1 MYIKREPL
9 GQGNLTFRR
18 KKRRLPVLF
27 IILYMLVLGAALY
40 VYLNMERIQPQ
51 VLAAIG
57 PEPTATMSEGEVS
70 HLAQEAYQA
79 GNLAEAAEY
88 YRHAAALMPDD
99 VQVLADLARVL
110 TLMNTPDSLAE
121 AVEVADQAILIAPED
136 PRGYAMKARALNW
149 AGEADQSAIEAL
161 RAIELDPD
169 YVLGHAYLA
178 EAYTDLGQLRQA
190 REQAE
195 IAIELDPYNVDARRN
210 YAYVLEF
217 YGDYG
222 GAIAQYQQAIQ
233 INPNLLDLW
242 YGLARNYRG
251 AGPNDPTGEMYQ
263 KSFETYQQIIMR
275 VPDDPLP
282 YVELGRTYFEVR
294 EDDAAQANLERAVA
308 LICEDCPLHTYE
320 EIERDGFKRPAD
332 EVPDE
337 IYLPAWRRL
346 GMVYHA
352 RRNYEDAIAIFEEM
366 IAYGEKTGEDIP
378 LEAYYVS
385 ATGYYYL
392 DHAEDGSPLCNIA
405 VPRAME
411 ALDTY
416 ERERID
422 DPNALDNILKV
433 IVLCRDWANTPA
445 TIRFSFPADYAEP
458 DVYLERPGSESSGD
472 ATDGGEGTDDG
483 AMQAEQGGTSGSE
496 E

>member
-18 KKRRLPVLF
+18 RKRRFPVLF
-27 IILYMLVLGAALY
+27 IILYMIVLGGALY
-40 VYLNMERIQPQ
+40 VYLNMERVQPQ

-57 PEPTATMSEGEVS
+57 PEPTATMSEAEVS
-70 HLAQEAYQA
+70 RQAQEAYQA
-79 GNLAEAAEY
+79 GNLAEAAEH

-99 VQVLADLARVL
+99 VQVLADLSRVL

-178 EAYTDLGQLRQA
+178 EAYADLGQLRQA

-195 IAIELDPYNVDARRN
+195 VAVELDPYNVDARRN

-233 INPNLLDLW
+233 IHPNLLDLW

-282 YVELGRTYFEVR
+282 YVELGRTYFEVG
-294 EDDAAQANLERAVA
+294 EHDAAQANLERAVG

-320 EIERDGFKRPAD
+320 EIERNGFVIPED

-337 IYLPAWRRL
+337 IYMPAWRRL
-346 GMVYHA
+346 GMVYHT
-352 RRNYEDAIAIFEEM
+352 RRNYEDAIAILEEV
-366 IAYGEKTGEDIP
+366 IAYGDKTGEDIP

-392 DHAEDGSPLCNIA
+392 DQAEDGTPLCNIA
-405 VPRAME
+405 VPRALK
-411 ALDTY
+411 ALEIY
-416 ERERID
+416 ERERVD

-445 TIRFSFPADYAEP
+445 TIRFEFPDDYAEP
-458 DVYLERPGSESSGD
+458 DVYLERPGSESSD
-472 ATDGGEGTDDG
+472 ESPDDGVGTDDG
-483 AMQAEQGGTSGSE
+483 TMQENQAESSESGE
-496 E
+496 